1 MRASARES
9 ELALALVR
17 VSAPALAQGEVWAS
31 VPELARV
38 SVQAWAQGEVWASV
52 PELARVSVQAWA
64 QG

>member
-17 VSAPALAQGEVWAS
+17 VSAPALAQKEVGAS

-38 SVQAWAQGEVWASV
+38 SVQAWAQG
-52 PELARVSVQAWA
+52 
-64 QG
+64 